1 MSDGKYV
8 EGSYYFYAPNKG
20 AAIFF
25 AVAFLTS
32 AIVHAWQASHYK
44 CWKLT
49 PLFPFCSLL
58 FFAGFAIRAYG
69 AFDYDNLEVY
79 IGSLCI
85 TYAAPPLLEL
95 QNYHIL
101 GRALYYV
108 PHQSPLHPGRVLT
121 TFGFISFIIEGLN
134 GWGASYSANQ
144 SLSHSEMEAGHALI
158 KTSLLLQLV
167 VATCFVSLAAMFHR
181 RCVTHG
187 VNNDRLKSTL
197 LTLYISITLII
208 IRTIF
213 RTVEYFGIASYKFD
227 DPDFDA
233 MSMSPLMRYEVFFC
247 VFEAALMFCNNVMFN
262 MRHPRRYLPEN
273 NRIYL
278 SQDGVTEVE
287 GPGYEDPRPL
297 WRTILDPFDVVGMFR
312 GKKGSTVPKFWEA
325 QGPET
330 K

>member
-1 MSDGKYV
+1 
-8 EGSYYFYAPNKG
+8 
-20 AAIFF
+20 
-25 AVAFLTS
+25 
-32 AIVHAWQASHYK
+32 
-44 CWKLT
+44 
-49 PLFPFCSLL
+49 
-58 FFAGFAIRAYG
+58 
-69 AFDYDNLEVY
+69 
-79 IGSLCI
+79 
-85 TYAAPPLLEL
+85 
-95 QNYHIL
+95 L

-108 PHQSPLHPGRVLT
+108 PNQSPLHPGRVLT

-167 VATCFVSLAAMFHR
+167 VAICFVSLAAMFHR

-197 LTLYISITLII
+197 LTLYISITLIVV
-208 IRTIF
+208 RTIF
-213 RTVEYFGIASYKFD
+213 RTVEYFGIANYKFD
-227 DPDFDA
+227 DPNFDP
-233 MSMSPLMRYEVFFC
+233 MSMSPLMRYEVFFY

-297 WRTILDPFDVVGMFR
+297 WRTILDPFDVAGVSR
-312 GKKGSTVPKFWEA
+312 RKKESPEPKFWEA
-325 QGPET
+325 RGPET